1 MIAAFRLVNRA
12 GRIADKREGD
22 EGMKRKRVIAS
33 LMAALM
39 ATTGA
44 IGGGGL
50 TVSAAGTNFQQ
61 ELEARYTKPDQSN
74 NTELRWWL
82 AQGSHTDETIVEEI
96 RMMHDQG
103 FTGVEL
109 CMLDD
114 ATIDTEKYAY
124 GSAEAVHDWKL
135 AIETATRYGMSVGL
149 TSGTH
154 WKAANIPGLDPD
166 SEAAGQQAI
175 CSEETVEAGQTR
187 EGSLRLPDVKIPD
200 SAKKTL
206 IGVYAY
212 RIASMGDGTNSN
224 STVLDQSCFYDL
236 TGEVKD
242 GTLTW
247 TAPDDGDYML
257 FSLWQCG
264 TYQTCD
270 PSQTTAY
277 AINYFNRD
285 GAKALE
291 EYFDKTFFNDPELVE
306 AVREGNVQLFMDSLE
321 FTTSQGIFWSG
332 IMADRFQ
339 EKKGYDIRPY
349 LALVLGDGGNPLGE
363 LNTRPVGRY
372 ILSDTEN
379 EDGRTLSWKI
389 KNDLYDVWTDL
400 IQEEMMEPLKNW
412 GKENYNMKLR
422 AQISY
427 GTKLE
432 ITEMA
437 MVTDYSET
445 ESLNMK
451 DQPDMYRMWAGGAHI
466 MNQLYSS
473 ETGAI
478 FAFDYSNGF
487 NIYHMNYAL
496 TEQDWTQMAYALYAG
511 GVNRVIWHG
520 HASEWGQEGV
530 QWPGFEGMYGN
541 ISGRLDVR
549 DPEAMTYPEMND
561 HLGRIQGLLR
571 EGTSRTDLGILHLKY
586 GEPTAYGPKYYDPLS
601 EHEGVYWKDTTLQDA
616 GYTYDYFSP
625 DYLNMMEYDSNSG
638 SLGDTV
644 GYKAILVHQEAMP
657 LDAAKRLLDLA
668 KQGLKVIIVQ
678 DGATITPY
686 KQESEAELADVMD
699 EMRNLSNVASVAYE
713 ADAYNALQKMDVQPR
728 AEIIGSNAQILT
740 QLRADGDNL
749 YMYAWNYCDSQN
761 CGLDHGLHA
770 TTDVSMDGIYIPYEI
785 NDWTGEVKKVANYR
799 YENGKTI
806 FTVDLNYSDVGLYA
820 FEAVEAEELHAV
832 STDAQSLYNDN
843 GTFVVRS
850 ARSCSNV
857 TTLSDGTSYQTSVK
871 VPASKELTG
880 WDLTVENWTQGELQ
894 TRTEDNGE
902 TGITTTEYKYD
913 TNKDTIS
920 VKLDQLVT
928 WDKIG
933 EIGQDVS
940 GVGRYT
946 TTFIW
951 DKSKAAGAYLDLGE
965 FPGAAAVKVNGQEAE
980 PVNVNNAVLDISH
993 LIADG
998 TNTLE
1003 VTIATT
1009 LSNRLLQMGRLEV
1022 SGGFFN
1028 DYEVKYYAN
1037 GLSSATLIPF
1047 AEAKL
1052 SESNRIKTAEELNA
1066 ELDAARKA
1074 ADEAK
1079 AQLAALKAD
1088 KAASDAELQTAK
1100 KAAED
1105 ALKAVK
1111 AAQDQIDK
1119 ITFREK
1125 KIKIKSVKS
1134 TSKRS
1139 AKVSWKK
1146 VSGANGYQIQYAAK
1160 SNFKSRKAIT
1170 LKSGKTVVKT
1180 IRKLKSKKT
1189 YYLRMR
1195 AYKTIAGK
1203 TVYTN
1208 YSPVKKVTVK

>member
-1 MIAAFRLVNRA
+1 
-12 GRIADKREGD
+12 
-22 EGMKRKRVIAS
+22 MKRKRLIAS
-33 LMAALM
+33 LMAAFM
-39 ATTGA
+39 ASTGVL
-44 IGGGGL
+44 GGSGL
-50 TVSAAGTNFQQ
+50 TVSAAPADFQR
-61 ELEARYTKPDQSN
+61 ELEARYAKPDQTN

-96 RMMHDQG
+96 KTMHEQG

-124 GSAEAVHDWKL
+124 GSAEAVHDWTL
-135 AIETATRYGMSVGL
+135 AIETATEYGMSVGL

-175 CSEETVEAGQTR
+175 CSEETVEAGQAR
-187 EGSLRLPDVKIPD
+187 EGKLAVPDVDIPAT
-200 SAKKTL
+200 AKKTL

-212 RIASMGDGTNSN
+212 RIASKGNGSNSN
-224 STVLDQSCFYDL
+224 PTVLDQDKFYDL
-236 TGEVKD
+236 TSKVSD
-242 GTLTW
+242 GALTW

-257 FSLWQCG
+257 YSLWQCG
-264 TYQTCD
+264 TYQTCE

-277 AINYFNRD
+277 AINYFNRT

-291 EYFDKTFFNDPELVE
+291 EYFDKTFFNDPELVK
-306 AVREGNVQLFMDSLE
+306 AVRNGNVQLFMDSLE
-321 FTTSQGIFWSG
+321 FTTSQGIFWSS
-332 IMADRFQ
+332 IMAERFK

-349 LALVLGDGGNPLGE
+349 LALVLGDGGNTLGE
-363 LNTRPVGRY
+363 LNTKPAGRY
-372 ILSDTEN
+372 ILSDTKDS
-379 EDGRTLSWKI
+379 DGKTLSWKI
-389 KNDLYDVWTDL
+389 KNDLYDVWTDM
-400 IQEEMMEPLKNW
+400 IQEEMMTPLRNW

-437 MVTDYSET
+437 MATDYSET
-445 ESLNMK
+445 ETLNMK

-478 FAFDYSNGF
+478 FTFDFSHGF

-549 DPEAMTYPEMND
+549 DPESMTYPEMND

-601 EHEGVYWKDTTLQDA
+601 EHRGVYWKDMALQDA

-625 DYLNMMEYDSNSG
+625 DYLEMMEYDAGNG
-638 SLGDTV
+638 TLGENV
-644 GYKAILVHQEAMP
+644 GYRAILVHQEAMP
-657 LDAAKRLLDLA
+657 LDAAQRLLTLA
-668 KQGLKVIIVQ
+668 KEGLKVVVV
-678 DGATITPY
+678 DGGATMTPY
-686 KQESEAELADVMD
+686 KQESEADLAAVMSELKSLD
-699 EMRNLSNVASVAYE
+699 NVASVEKE

-728 AEIIGSNAQILT
+728 AEMVGSNAQILT
-740 QLRADGDNL
+740 QLRADGDDL

-761 CGLDHGLHA
+761 CGLDHGLNA
-770 TTDVSMDGIYIPYEI
+770 NTDVSVEGLYVPYEI
-785 NDWTGEVKKVANYR
+785 DDWTGEVKKIANYR
-799 YENGKTI
+799 YEDGRTI

-820 FEAVEAEELHAV
+820 FEAVDSEELHAV
-832 STDAQSLYNDN
+832 STDAQSLRGDN
-843 GTFVVRS
+843 GTIVVRS
-850 ARSCSNV
+850 TKSGNNV

-871 VPASKELTG
+871 VPAASELTG
-880 WDLTVENWTQGELQ
+880 WELKVENWTQGELK
-894 TRTEDNGE
+894 TRTEDNAE
-902 TGITTTEYKYD
+902 TGIQTTEYKYD

-920 VKLDQLVT
+920 VKLDKLTT
-928 WDKIG
+928 WDNIA
-933 EIGQDVS
+933 EIGRDVS
-940 GVGRYT
+940 GVGHYT
-946 TTFIW
+946 TAFSW
-951 DKSKAAGAYLDLGE
+951 DTSKAAGAYLDLGE
-965 FPGAAAVKVNGQEAE
+965 FPGAAAVKVNGQEAD
-980 PVNVNNAVLDISH
+980 PVNVNNAVLDISR
-993 LIADG
+993 LLKDG
-998 TNTLE
+998 KNTLE

-1009 LSNRLLQMGRLEV
+1009 LSNRLLQMGRLEI
-1022 SGGFFN
+1022 SSGFFN
-1028 DYEVKYYAN
+1028 DFEVKYYSN
-1037 GLSSATLIPF
+1037 GLRSATLIPF
-1047 AEAKL
+1047 AEAEL

-1066 ELDAARKA
+1066 ELAAAKKA
-1074 ADEAK
+1074 ADDARAE
-1079 AQLAALKAD
+1079 LAALKAD
-1088 KAASDAELQTAK
+1088 KAASDAQLQAAR
-1100 KAAED
+1100 KAADD

-1111 AAQDQIDK
+1111 AAQDQIDNM
-1119 ITFREK
+1119 TFQAK
-1125 KIKIKSVKS
+1125 KPAVKSAKSTAKRSVK
-1134 TSKRS
+1134 
-1139 AKVSWKK
+1139 VVWKK
-1146 VSGANGYQIQYAAK
+1146 VSGADGYQIQYSTK
-1160 SNFKSRKAIT
+1160 PNFKSKRAVM
-1170 LKSGKTVVKT
+1170 LKSTKATAKT

-1189 YYLRMR
+1189 YYVRMR
-1195 AYKTIAGK
+1195 AYKAIDGK
-1203 TVYTN
+1203 KVFTN
-1208 YSPVKKVTVK
+1208 YSTKKRVAVK

>member
-1 MIAAFRLVNRA
+1 MIEAFAPVNSA
-12 GRIADKREGD
+12 GREACKREGD
-22 EGMKRKRVIAS
+22 KGMKTKRVIAS

-39 ATTGA
+39 AASGA
-44 IGGGGL
+44 MGGGGL
-50 TVSAAGTNFQQ
+50 TVNAAGTEFLTD
-61 ELEARYTKPDQSN
+61 LEARYIKPDQTN

-96 RMMHDQG
+96 RMMHEQG

-114 ATIDTEKYAY
+114 ATIDTQKYAY

-135 AIETATRYGMSVGL
+135 AIETATKNGMSVGL

-175 CSEETVEAGQTR
+175 CSEETVEAGNTR
-187 EGSLRLPDVKIPD
+187 EGGLRLPDVKIPE

-212 RIASMGDGTNSN
+212 RIASMGDGTNSK

-236 TGEVKD
+236 TGEVKE
-242 GTLTW
+242 GALTW

-257 FSLWQCG
+257 YSLWQCG

-277 AINYFNRD
+277 AINYFNKT

-291 EYFDKTFFNDPELVE
+291 KYFDDTFFNDPELAE
-306 AVREGNVQLFMDSLE
+306 AVRQGNVQLFMDSLE
-321 FTTSQGIFWSG
+321 FTTSQGIFWSS

-349 LALVLGDGGNPLGE
+349 LALVLGDGGNTLGE
-363 LNTRPVGRY
+363 LNSRPVGRY
-372 ILSDTEN
+372 ILSDTED

-466 MNQLYSS
+466 MNQLYSA

-549 DPEAMTYPEMND
+549 DPESMTYPEMND
-561 HLGRIQGLLR
+561 HLGRIQSLLR
-571 EGTSRTDLGILHLKY
+571 EGTSRTDLGILHLNY
-586 GEPTAYGPKYYDPLS
+586 GEPTAYSPKYYDPLS
-601 EHEGVYWKDTTLQDA
+601 EHEGVYWKDTTLQDT

-625 DYLNMMEYDSNSG
+625 DYLEMMEFDPSTG
-638 SLGDTV
+638 TLGENV
-644 GYKAILVHQEAMP
+644 GYKAILLHQSAMP
-657 LDAAKRLLDLA
+657 LDAARRLLELA

-678 DGATITPY
+678 DGATVTPY
-686 KQESEAELADVMD
+686 KQESEADLVDVMN
-699 EMRNLSNVASVAYE
+699 EMRNLSNVACVANE
-713 ADAYNALQKMDVQPR
+713 ADAYNALQSMEVKPR
-728 AEIIGSNAQILT
+728 AELTGSNSQILT

-761 CGLDHGLHA
+761 CGQDHGLHA
-770 TTDVSMDGIYIPYEI
+770 TTDVSVDGIYIPYEI
-785 NDWTGEVKKVANYR
+785 DDWTGKVNKVANYR
-799 YENGKTI
+799 YENGRTI
-806 FTVDLNYSDVGLYA
+806 FTVDLDYSDVGLYA

-832 STDAQSLYNDN
+832 STDAESLYIDN
-843 GTFVVRS
+843 GMFVVRS
-850 ARSCSNV
+850 TRSGSNV

-871 VPASKELTG
+871 VPDARELTG

-894 TRTEDNGE
+894 SRTEHNGE
-902 TGITTTEYKYD
+902 TGITTTEYKYG
-913 TNKDTIS
+913 TNKDVLN
-920 VKLDQLVT
+920 VKLDQLAS
-928 WDKIG
+928 WDNIE

-940 GVGRYT
+940 GVGHYT
-946 TTFIW
+946 TTFTW

-965 FPGAAAVKVNGQEAE
+965 FPGAASVKVNGQEAD
-980 PVNVNNAVLDISH
+980 PVNVNNAVLDISNM
-993 LIADG
+993 LANG
-998 TNTLE
+998 ANTLDI
-1003 VTIATT
+1003 TIATT
-1009 LSNRLLQMGRLEV
+1009 LSNRLLQMGRLEL
-1022 SGGFFN
+1022 SSGFFN
-1028 DYEVKYYAN
+1028 NYEVKYYAN
-1037 GLSSATLIPF
+1037 GLSAATLIPF
-1047 AEAKL
+1047 AEEKL
-1052 SESNRIKTAEELNA
+1052 SESNRVRTAGELNA
-1066 ELDAARKA
+1066 ELEAARKA

-1079 AQLAALKAD
+1079 AELAALKAD
-1088 KAASDAELQTAK
+1088 KAASDAELQAARKT
-1100 KAAED
+1100 AED
-1105 ALKAVK
+1105 ALKAVR
-1111 AAQDQIDK
+1111 AAQAQIDRMK
-1119 ITFREK
+1119 FSNK
-1125 KIKIKSVKS
+1125 KMKTKTVKS
-1134 TSKRS
+1134 NSRRTG
-1139 AKVSWKK
+1139 KVSWNK
-1146 VSGANGYQIQYAAK
+1146 VSGANGYQIQYSAK
-1160 SNFKSRKAIT
+1160 SNFRSSKTIT
-1170 LKSGKTVVKT
+1170 VKSGKTVAKT
-1180 IRKLKSKKT
+1180 ILKLKSKKT
-1189 YYLRMR
+1189 YYVRMR
-1195 AYKTIAGK
+1195 AYRTIAGK
-1203 TVYTN
+1203 NAYTN
-1208 YSPVKKVTVK
+1208 YSTIKKVTVK

>member
-1 MIAAFRLVNRA
+1 MKDNIA
-12 GRIADKREGD
+12 GWMADNKREGD
-22 EGMKRKRVIAS
+22 EGMRRKRVIAS

-39 ATTGA
+39 ATTGLF
-44 IGGGGL
+44 GTQGL
-50 TVSAAGTNFQQ
+50 TVRAAVTDFQK
-61 ELEARYTKPDQSN
+61 ELEARYTKPDQTN

-96 RMMHDQG
+96 RMMHEQG

-175 CSEETVEAGQTR
+175 CSEETVKAGKTR
-187 EGSLRLPDVKIPD
+187 EGKLILPDISIPE

-212 RIASMGDGTNSN
+212 RAVSWGDGTNSN
-224 STVLDQSCFYDL
+224 ATVLDQSSFYDL
-236 TGEVKD
+236 TGEVKE
-242 GTLTW
+242 GALTW

-291 EYFDKTFFNDPELVE
+291 QYFDETFFNDPELVE
-306 AVREGNVQLFMDSLE
+306 DVRQGNVQLFMDSLE
-321 FTTSQGIFWSG
+321 FTTSQGIFWSS
-332 IMADRFQ
+332 IMAERFK

-349 LALVLGDGGNPLGE
+349 LALVLGDGGNTLGE

-372 ILSDTEN
+372 ILSDTET

-389 KNDLYDVWTDL
+389 KNDLYDVWTGL
-400 IQEEMMEPLKNW
+400 IQEEMMAPLKNW

-478 FAFDYSNGF
+478 FAFDYSQGF

-520 HASEWGQEGV
+520 HASEWGQEGA

-549 DPEAMTYPEMND
+549 DPESMTYPEMND

-586 GEPTAYGPKYYDPLS
+586 GEPTAYSPKYYDPLS
-601 EHEGVYWKDTTLQDA
+601 KHEGVYWKDTTLQDA

-625 DYLNMMEYDSNSG
+625 DYLEMMEYDSNTG
-638 SLGDTV
+638 TLGENV
-644 GYKAILVHQEAMP
+644 GYQAIMIHQEAMP
-657 LDAAKRLLDLA
+657 LDAAKRLLELA

-678 DGATITPY
+678 DGAAITPY
-686 KQESEAELADVMD
+686 KEESEADLADVIN

-713 ADAYNALQKMDVQPR
+713 ADAYNALQEMDVQPR
-728 AEIIGSNAQILT
+728 AEMTGSNAQILT

-749 YMYAWNYCDSQN
+749 YMYAWNYCDSQD
-761 CGLDHGLHA
+761 CGLDHGTHA
-770 TTDVSMDGIYIPYEI
+770 STDMSMDGIYVPYEI
-785 NDWTGEVKKVANYR
+785 DSWTGEVKKAANYR

-806 FTVDLNYSDVGLYA
+806 FTVDLDYSDVGLYA
-820 FEAVEAEELHAV
+820 FEAADTEELHAV
-832 STDAQSLYNDN
+832 ATDAESLINKD
-843 GTFVVRS
+843 GAFVVRS
-850 ARSCSNV
+850 GRSGSNV

-871 VPASKELTG
+871 VPASTELTG

-894 TRTEDNGE
+894 SRTEDNAE

-913 TNKDTIS
+913 TNKDVIS
-920 VKLDQLVT
+920 VKLDQLET
-928 WDKIG
+928 WDNIG
-933 EIGQDVS
+933 EIGRDVS
-940 GVGRYT
+940 GVGHYT
-946 TTFIW
+946 TTFSW
-951 DKSKAAGAYLDLGE
+951 DKSKAAGAYLDLGV
-965 FPGAAAVKVNGQEAE
+965 FPGAASVKVNGQEAD
-980 PVNVNNAVLDISH
+980 PVNVNNAKLDISD
-993 LIADG
+993 LLSDG

-1009 LSNRLLQMGRLEV
+1009 LSNRLLQMGRLEI
-1022 SGGFFN
+1022 SSGFFN
-1028 DYEVKYYAN
+1028 DYEVKYCAN
-1037 GLSSATLIPF
+1037 GLASATLIPF
-1047 AEAKL
+1047 AEAKI

-1066 ELDAARKA
+1066 ELEAARKA
-1074 ADEAK
+1074 ADEAR
-1079 AQLAALKAD
+1079 AELEVLKAD
-1088 KAASDAELQTAK
+1088 KAASDAQLQAAR
-1100 KAAED
+1100 KAADD

-1111 AAQDQIDK
+1111 AAQAQIDK
-1119 ITFREK
+1119 MTFREK
-1125 KIKIKSVKS
+1125 KIKIKSIKS

-1139 AKVSWKK
+1139 AKVSWRK
-1146 VSGANGYQIQYAAK
+1146 VSGANGYQIQYSTK
-1160 SNFKSRKAIT
+1160 SNFKSRKTINIKNT
-1170 LKSGKTVVKT
+1170 KSYVKT
-1180 IRKLKSKKT
+1180 IRKLKSKKV
-1189 YYLRMR
+1189 YFVRMR

-1203 TVYTN
+1203 TAYTG
-1208 YSPVKKVTVK
+1208 YSSTRKVTVK